1 MPGSEQ
7 PTSKTPTP
15 SQAISDAFWAAAEL
29 GSGPIVLDR
38 AECMQL
44 LATQSVG
51 RVAYATDA
59 GARILPVNYVLGADC
74 VIFRT
79 VPDGEIFRYALNST
93 VPSRSTRPMSSS
105 SRVGAWWP
113 LGGCSWRPRRTSL
126 RCGMGGCLS
135 LGQPVADGCSY
146 DCRAS
151 MCPDGG

>member
-1 MPGSEQ
+1 MSGSEQ
-7 PTSKTPTP
+7 PTSEKPTP
-15 SQAISDAFWAAAEL
+15 PQAINDAFWAAAEL

-79 VPDGEIFRYALNST
+79 VPDAKSSAMHWT
-93 VPSRSTRPMSSS
+93 PPVPSRSARPMSSS
-105 SRVGAWWP
+105 SRVGV
-113 LGGCSWRPRRTSL
+113 
-126 RCGMGGCLS
+126 
-135 LGQPVADGCSY
+135 VAVG
-146 DCRAS
+146 RLQQATR
-151 MCPDGG
+151 